1 MNPPLVETGD
11 DEHIYFVA
19 KHAVPKAFTPR
30 ELEEIAAAGETQCS
44 LRKCILQSCWSL
56 CSPRIKHKLSC
67 IGHLILRGNHIVI
80 PQVARYHTLLL
91 AHNGHQGIVKTK
103 QRLRTKVWWPGIE
116 KDVEQLVRSC
126 LHAK

>member
-1 MNPPLVETGD
+1 MGFKATALQINKPGPQNAADSLYRLTVNPPLVETGD

-19 KHAVPKAFTPR
+19 KHAVPKAFRPR

-80 PQVARYHTLLL
+80 PQVARYRTLLL
-91 AHNGHQGIVKTK
+91 GI
-103 QRLRTKVWWPGIE
+103 RAL
-116 KDVEQLVRSC
+116 
-126 LHAK
+126 